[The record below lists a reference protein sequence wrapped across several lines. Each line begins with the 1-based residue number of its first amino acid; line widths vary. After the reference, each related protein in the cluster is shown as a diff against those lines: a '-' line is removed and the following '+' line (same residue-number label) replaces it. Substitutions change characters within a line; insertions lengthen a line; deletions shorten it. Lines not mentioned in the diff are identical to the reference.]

1 MTKTTARKTR
11 NPQRGFTLLEIAA
24 SLLILSLVIGVVA
37 QGITTT
43 EARNRV
49 ETSKLD
55 LTQESREF
63 MNQIVSDLHQ
73 SGFPTIGMFDPSSL
87 TSPTDCTL
95 DANVACGL
103 ISISPTAIQF
113 EGDVDGTGV
122 SEGFIQLVQSNGP
135 NAAACT
141 TPPCVI
147 QRGTISKAD
156 WMQGQA
162 PAYYTEV
169 NGVMNTNVFTAF
181 DHDGNPIVINP
192 AITSQAWTYNISAI
206 GITLYVKS
214 SHPDPKTG
222 TYPMVTLVSTAKIN
236 D

>member
-1 MTKTTARKTR
+1 MTKTTVSVAA
-11 NPQRGFTLLEIAA
+11 NGQRGFTLLEIAA
-24 SLLILSLVIGVVA
+24 SLLILSLVIGVIA
-37 QGITTT
+37 QGISTT

-73 SGFPTIGMFDPSSL
+73 SGFPTIGMFDPSTL
-87 TSPTDCTL
+87 PSPTDCTQ
-95 DANVACGL
+95 DASVACGL
-103 ISISPTAIQF
+103 ISISPTAIHF

-135 NAAACT
+135 NAAVCT
-141 TPPCVI
+141 TPPCII
-147 QRGTISKAD
+147 QRGTISKAE
-156 WMQGQA
+156 WMMGD
-162 PAYYTEV
+162 PIAYYTEV

-181 DHDGNPIVINP
+181 DHDGNPITISP

-214 SHPDPKTG
+214 PHPDPKTG
-222 TYPMVTLVSTAKIN
+222 VYPTVTLISTAKIN